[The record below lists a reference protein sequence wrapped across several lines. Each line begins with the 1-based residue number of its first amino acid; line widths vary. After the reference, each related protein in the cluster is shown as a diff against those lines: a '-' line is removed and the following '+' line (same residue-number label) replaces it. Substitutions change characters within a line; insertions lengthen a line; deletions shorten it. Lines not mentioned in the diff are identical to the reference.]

1 VAQQGSHAAGSSIN
15 FGSIASTLRT
25 RIKQIAAASAGP
37 AGNAFWL
44 GADRALRIGLSFIV
58 GILVVRHLGPTGTG
72 VLQSGLALAALF
84 ALGVELGLDGVLRR
98 EIVRT
103 PERTGALLGSATL
116 MRAAVLVPAVALFA
130 IAYAHQGTG
139 TPSLGLWVGI
149 TLALP
154 LAQTAEV
161 WFLAT
166 GRVRTSVLAQGITFI
181 LVSALRVALV
191 LAGAAVAAFGAA
203 AAAETLLI
211 GLALGLAFWR
221 CTTAPRTWSWDAA
234 LARKMMRDATP
245 LLLTNL
251 AVFIY
256 RRFDL
261 LIVANLLD
269 ARAAGF
275 YAAAVR
281 MSELGYV
288 APMLLLNA
296 WFPLI
301 TRLHAEDPVAYR
313 ATLSDFYRKIVW
325 AGAAFALVVTFSAH
339 GLVRI
344 LLGRAF
350 DGAAVPL
357 AIHAWTAVFIAY
369 GIARSQW
376 LLLEDRLFDGLW
388 LACAGAIANL
398 LLNFALIPV
407 LGVNGAALAAIVAL
421 ALNMG
426 VFPALSKR
434 TRPGWVLGWRAV
446 LGLGPSNETAKTD
459 RI

>member
-1 VAQQGSHAAGSSIN
+1 MIN
-15 FGSIASTLRT
+15 FKPIVSTLRN
-25 RIKQIAAASAGP
+25 RIKQIAAPSAGP
-37 AGNAFWL
+37 TGNAFWL
-44 GADRALRIGLSFIV
+44 GADRAMRMGLNFVV

-72 VLQSGLALAALF
+72 VLQSSLALAALF

-103 PERTGALLGSATL
+103 PERTGALLGTATL
-116 MRAAVLVPAVALFA
+116 LRLAALIPAILLFA
-130 IAYAHQGTG
+130 LAYEHQGAG
-139 TPSLGLWVGI
+139 TPSLGFWVGI

-166 GRVRTSVLAQGITFI
+166 GRVRTNVLAQGTAFI
-181 LVSALRVALV
+181 LVSALRVAFV
-191 LAGAAVAAFGAA
+191 LAGAAVTAFGAA

-211 GLALGLAFWR
+211 GLALGVAFWR
-221 CTTAPRTWSWDAA
+221 CTAAPRAWSWDAA
-234 LARKMMRDATP
+234 LAREMLRDAAP

-261 LIVANLLD
+261 LIVASLLD
-269 ARAAGF
+269 TRAAGF

-301 TRLHAEDPVAYR
+301 TRLHAEDPAAYR
-313 ATLSDFYRKIVW
+313 AALADFYRKIVW
-325 AGAAFALVVTFSAH
+325 AGAAFALVVTLSAH
-339 GLVRI
+339 WLVRI
-344 LLGRAF
+344 LLGKAF
-350 DGAAVPL
+350 DGAVIPL
-357 AIHAWTAVFIAY
+357 VIHAWTAVFIAY

-407 LGVNGAALAAIVAL
+407 LGVKGAALAAVAAL

-426 VFPALSKR
+426 VFSALSKR

-446 LGLGPSNETAKTD
+446 LGFGPSSEPAKTD
-459 RI
+459 RT

>member
-1 VAQQGSHAAGSSIN
+1 LIN
-15 FGSIASTLRT
+15 FKPIVSTLRN
-25 RIKQIAAASAGP
+25 RIKQIAAPSAGP
-37 AGNAFWL
+37 TGNAFWL
-44 GADRALRIGLSFIV
+44 GADRAMRMGLNFVV

-72 VLQSGLALAALF
+72 VLQSSLALAALF

-98 EIVRT
+98 EIVRA
-103 PERTGALLGSATL
+103 PERTGALLGTATML
-116 MRAAVLVPAVALFA
+116 RLAALIPAIVLFSL
-130 IAYAHQGTG
+130 AYAHQGAG
-139 TPSLGLWVGI
+139 TPSLGFWVGI

-166 GRVRTSVLAQGITFI
+166 GRVRTNVLAQGTAFI
-181 LVSALRVALV
+181 LVSALRVAFV
-191 LAGAAVAAFGAA
+191 LAGAAVTAFGAA

-211 GLALGLAFWR
+211 GLALVIAFWR
-221 CTTAPRTWSWDAA
+221 CTAAPRAWSWDAA
-234 LARKMMRDATP
+234 LAGEMLRDAAP

-251 AVFIY
+251 AVFVY

-261 LIVANLLD
+261 LIVASLLD
-269 ARAAGF
+269 TRAAGF

-301 TRLHAEDPVAYR
+301 TRLHAEDPAAYR
-313 ATLSDFYRKIVW
+313 AALSDFYRKIVW
-325 AGAAFALVVTFSAH
+325 AGAAFALVVTLSAH
-339 GLVRI
+339 WLVRI
-344 LLGRAF
+344 LLGKAF
-350 DGAAVPL
+350 DGAAGPL
-357 AIHAWTAVFIAY
+357 VIHAWTAVFIAY

-407 LGVNGAALAAIVAL
+407 LGVKGAALAAVMAL

-426 VFPALSKR
+426 VFSALSKR
-434 TRPGWVLGWRAV
+434 TRPEWVLGWRAV
-446 LGLGPSNETAKTD
+446 LGFGPSSEPAKTD
-459 RI
+459 RT

>member
-1 VAQQGSHAAGSSIN
+1 
-15 FGSIASTLRT
+15 LRN
-25 RIKQIAAASAGP
+25 RIKQIAARSAGP

-44 GADRALRIGLSFIV
+44 GADRAMRLGLNFAV
-58 GILVVRHLGPTGTG
+58 GILVVRHLGPAGNG
-72 VLQSGLALAALF
+72 VLQSSVALAALF

-103 PERTGALLGSATL
+103 PERASALLGTATL
-116 MRAAVLVPAVALFA
+116 LRAATLVPAIVLFA
-130 IAYAHQGTG
+130 LAYAYQGTG
-139 TPSLGLWVGI
+139 TPSLGFWVGI

-161 WFLAT
+161 WFLAS
-166 GRVRTSVLAQGITFI
+166 GRVRTNVLAQGTAFI

-191 LAGAAVAAFGAA
+191 LAGAAVTAFGVA
-203 AAAETLLI
+203 AAAEALLI
-211 GLALGLAFWR
+211 GLALGLAFMR
-221 CTTAPRTWSWDAA
+221 CTTAPHRWSWDTA
-234 LARKMMRDATP
+234 LAWHMLRDAAP
-245 LLLTNL
+245 LLLTNF
-251 AVFIY
+251 AVFVY

-261 LIVANLLD
+261 LIVASLLD
-269 ARAAGF
+269 ARAAGL

-313 ATLSDFYRKIVW
+313 AALADFYRKIVW
-325 AGAAFALVVTFSAH
+325 AGTAFAIVVTLSAH
-339 GLVRI
+339 WLVRF
-344 LLGRAF
+344 LLGPAF
-350 DGAAVPL
+350 DGAVAPL
-357 AIHAWTAVFIAY
+357 VIHVWTALFIAY
-369 GIARSQW
+369 GIGRSQW
-376 LLLEDRLFDGLW
+376 LLLENRLFDGLW

-407 LGVNGAALAAIVAL
+407 LGVKGAALAAVVAL

-446 LGLGPSNETAKTD
+446 LGLGSPSRTARTD
-459 RI
+459 RS